1 MSNSLQLLHD
11 LCIQFSEPIIKS
23 LSNICDKPSEGSNVS
38 VKPILESL
46 LPRKTSLR
54 ISPSEDDIY
63 SSIKDFTLACALILS
78 SRSSTFDLLSWITED
93 LALTAESAFRMLSKA
108 YASASCHG
116 FSKNIEELGLDFS
129 LIPEEKRLV
138 VEIIPKVLPLLK
150 DSIKESSIDKSD
162 EVDEVSAASAR
173 VPVGFAIVAAHQLG
187 WFITQIDYPH
197 LGKLCN
203 LVIPCGL
210 TALDHWSPEVKGQ
223 GMLSFIHLA
232 KNVNAAELGWY
243 EDVILDACCSNV
255 PSSDEIWPYV
265 VEMSVLLATSVHN
278 MNPRSSWIER
288 MVNEMLGH
296 LERQPRNKERR
307 IAWLR
312 HIEPLFHCMGLVL
325 LAHTRRIFPLFFQW
339 MNAEDDET
347 TLLVLQRI
355 QTVVRLTWI
364 RNTPYVE
371 RLVDELAMLY
381 EKAAT
386 RSSGDAIRKHIVD
399 ALMLLQESKGQQFK
413 AAWNKLKDHQNLVSL
428 STSLTRLDITDC
440 VDC

>member
-1 MSNSLQLLHD
+1 MSDSLQVLRD
-11 LCIQFSEPIIKS
+11 LCIQFSEPIIQS
-23 LSNICDKPSEGSNVS
+23 LSKFCDEPSEGSNVS
-38 VKPILESL
+38 VKAILESL
-46 LPRKTSLR
+46 LPRKTSLP
-54 ISPSEDDIY
+54 ITPTEEDIY
-63 SSIKDFTLACALILS
+63 SSIKDFALACALILS
-78 SRSSTFDLLSWITED
+78 SRSSTFDLLSWIPED
-93 LALTAESAFRMLSKA
+93 LSLAAESAFRMLSKA
-108 YASASCHG
+108 YVSAFCDG
-116 FSKNIEELGLDFS
+116 FSKDIEEVGLDFS

-150 DSIKESSIDKSD
+150 ENIKESSIDKSD

-173 VPVGFAIVAAHQLG
+173 VPVGFAIVAAHQLA

-203 LVIPCGL
+203 LVIPCAL

-223 GMLSFIHLA
+223 GMVSFIHLA

-265 VEMSVLLATSVHN
+265 VEMSVLLVTSIHK

-307 IAWLR
+307 IAWLQ
-312 HIEPLFHCMGLVL
+312 HIEPLFNCMGLVL

-371 RLVDELAMLY
+371 RLVDELALLY
-381 EKAAT
+381 EKAAS
-386 RSSGDAIRKHIVD
+386 RSSRDAIRKHVVD
-399 ALMLLQESKGQQFK
+399 ALILLQESKGQQFK
-413 AAWNKLKDHQNLVSL
+413 AAWNKHKDDQNLVWL
-428 STSLTRLDITDC
+428 TTSVTGMNINS
-440 VDC
+440 

>member
-63 SSIKDFTLACALILS
+63 SSIKDFTLACALVLS

-187 WFITQIDYPH
+187 WFITQVGVQWTFMFPIDYPH

-265 VEMSVLLATSVHN
+265 VEM
-278 MNPRSSWIER
+278 IER

-307 IAWLR
+307 IAWLQ